1 MGVDY
6 GQFSTPLVQG
16 VEHGIWK
23 PGYRCP
29 DVIITKR
36 SGEATRLYSNVSYG
50 NFIVLSIGTYLDTEP
65 VSATIYT
72 ILPTETA
79 GSSNGCIKRKD
90 GDKTFTAD
98 WVEANTSHVVVVRPD
113 MYIGCVSNG
122 VKDEAWRAY
131 LQQYDIGFQ

>member
-29 DVIITKR
+29 DVTITKG

-65 VSATIYT
+65 ISATTYT

-79 GSSNGCIKRKD
+79 DGSKEFTESKD
-90 GDKTFTAD
+90 GDKIFTAD
-98 WVEANTSHVVVVRPD
+98 WVKANTSYVVVVRPD
-113 MYIGCVSNG
+113 MYVGCVSNG

-131 LQQYDIGFQ
+131 VQQYDIKSP

>member
-29 DVIITKR
+29 DVIITKGC
-36 SGEATRLYSNVSYG
+36 GEATRLYSNVSYG
-50 NFIVLSIGTYLDTEP
+50 NFIVLSIGTHLGTQP

-79 GSSNGCIKRKD
+79 GGTQECNEGK
-90 GDKTFTAD
+90 GWDKTFTAD

-131 LQQYDIGFQ
+131 LEQYDIKSQ

>member
-6 GQFSTPLVQG
+6 GQFSTPLVHG
-16 VEHGIWK
+16 LERGIWK

-29 DVIITKR
+29 DVIITKG

-50 NFIVLSIGTYLDTEP
+50 RFIVLSIGTHLDIEP

-72 ILPTETA
+72 ILPKEMVS
-79 GSSNGCIKRKD
+79 GGNGYSKCKD
-90 GDKTFTAD
+90 CDETFTAD
-98 WVEANTSHVVVVRPD
+98 WVEARTSHVVVVRPD

-122 VKDEAWRAY
+122 TKDEAWRAY
-131 LQQYDIGFQ
+131 LQQYDIKSQ